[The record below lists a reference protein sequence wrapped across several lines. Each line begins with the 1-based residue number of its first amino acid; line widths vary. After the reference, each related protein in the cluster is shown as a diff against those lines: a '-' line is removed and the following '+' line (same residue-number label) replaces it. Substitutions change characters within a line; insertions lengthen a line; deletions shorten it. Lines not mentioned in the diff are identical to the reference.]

1 MRSLTLMDGTI
12 SNWIMGF
19 MRPGRA
25 SGTRSGPSARQEIL
39 DRLLELNHE
48 RYTAE
53 VAAGLHD
60 KKRGK
65 RDSGEQGELFG

>member
-1 MRSLTLMDGTI
+1 V
-12 SNWIMGF
+12 
-19 MRPGRA
+19 A
-25 SGTRSGPSARQEIL
+25 QQEIL
-39 DRLLELNHE
+39 DRLLELNHD
-48 RYTAE
+48 RYKVE